1 MTFSAHKIKIA
12 VRNFLNRFQHDA
24 FQSGA
29 TSIMNSGSLNNT
41 FSGSATAPCHTT
53 EEHRPLQTPQK
64 ISLFF
69 SDTESKEQDVV
80 QGLVSGLLQL
90 LGYENIERFED
101 LTANLS

>member
-1 MTFSAHKIKIA
+1 
-12 VRNFLNRFQHDA
+12 
-24 FQSGA
+24 
-29 TSIMNSGSLNNT
+29 MNSGSLNNT
-41 FSGSATAPCHTT
+41 GSATAPCHTT

-80 QGLVSGLLQL
+80 QGLVSGLLQVL
-90 LGYENIERFED
+90 EYENIERFED